1 MMHIEIEMEI
11 VSQPGES
18 LRQAREAAGLSVS
31 DVVHRMKFPKS
42 VVLALEQDDYTIFPS
57 PTYARSYLSQYA
69 EFVGVDPSKWLDF
82 FAPADFAG
90 PQDVLSMIES
100 PVHQESRS
108 ASSGT
113 KGGGTKDGSGGGSM
127 LPTILLILLT
137 AGLIYGAISGYT
149 YLESRLGGQ
158 VTIKTNPQALPAAAS
173 SSTAPGSPATA
184 LESPPPADPATSI
197 VTPPTVPP
205 VETGP
210 PPRAMIIRE
219 D

>member
-1 MMHIEIEMEI
+1 MMKIEIEMEI

-31 DVVHRMKFPKS
+31 DVVHQMKFPKS
-42 VVLALEQDDYTIFPS
+42 VVLALEQDDYTVFPS

-69 EFVGVDPSKWLDF
+69 EFLGVDPSKWLDF

-90 PQDVLSMIES
+90 SQDMLSMIES
-100 PVHQESRS
+100 PVHHESRTV
-108 ASSGT
+108 SSSV
-113 KGGGTKDGSGGGSM
+113 KGGGSGSM

-158 VTIKTNPQALPAAAS
+158 VNIKTNPQSLPAAAS
-173 SSTAPGSPATA
+173 SSTAPRSPATA
-184 LESPPPADPATSI
+184 FESPSPADPGTSI

-210 PPRAMIIRE
+210 PPRATIIRE